1 MQKRL
6 IVNHHLLEIMVMRLC
21 HQLIE
26 NHGDFSDSVI
36 IGLQPRGRQ
45 VAQRLQSTLASILGT
60 TVPTGYLDT
69 TFHRDDFRRRETPLA
84 ANATHIDFLIEG
96 KKVILV
102 DDVLYTGRSVRA
114 AMDAMISFGR
124 PANVELLVLVDRLYS
139 RHLPIEP
146 TYVGRRVN
154 SLQSQRVLV
163 EWEGPETQEDNIWL
177 VTKNEE

>member
-60 TVPTGYLDT
+60 NVPTGYLDT

-163 EWEGPETQEDNIWL
+163 EWKGPETQEDNIWL